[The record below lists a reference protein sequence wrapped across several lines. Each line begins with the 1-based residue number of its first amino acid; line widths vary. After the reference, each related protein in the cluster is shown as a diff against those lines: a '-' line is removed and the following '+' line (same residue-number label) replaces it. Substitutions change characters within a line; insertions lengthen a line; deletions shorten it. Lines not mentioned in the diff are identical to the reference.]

1 MGSDIC
7 FPPVE
12 RKGDDETPQWIL
24 DSWEWLLRGEL
35 GLGRRAPAW
44 LNLPAMMRVVLS
56 TPYVLDRL
64 NRLTRPCNFLFCPLI
79 DPVVGYPVNA
89 DPERLT
95 PITPFTKNRK
105 RWARAECINVFD
117 GKVYFL
123 AMRQTS
129 ALDRLVPQTYGYVLR
144 SYLYHP
150 ESKSLAPD
158 GAPCNGDTRGLLK
171 RASIVAGETQFVGKE
186 TDRRWDQGED
196 MSLLD
201 FKPMVFKPAKNVAD
215 RPTRKK
221 IFKYGIRKL
230 MRATGLSQHTI
241 EAIRAGRRVR
251 HTTLKR
257 LLGGFEHTPS
267 IH

>member
-1 MGSDIC
+1 
-7 FPPVE
+7 VE